1 MLSGFSREH
10 VSARC
15 PLAPGGS
22 RYCRVSAARRI
33 CLPDVKPTSLQ
44 RAIPSA
50 RGVSTSPSPRR
61 PRAGCRNLD
70 RLSIGIAVRL
80 TLRPRLTLIR
90 LALIRNPWS
99 YGGGVSRPPCRY
111 LYLHLLF
118 RCLQR
123 GSRPAFGGCLN
134 APLPMPP
141 SGDIPR
147 LRRRAYARL
156 LSMRGRSTS
165 ELLRTLQMNGCFQAN
180 ILAVPA
186 APLRYCL
193 QLSPHLGALAGGLS
207 CSSLGRGP

>member
-99 YGGGVSRPPCRY
+99 YGGGGFTPP
-111 LYLHLLF
+111 LSLLIPTF
-118 RCLQR
+118 
-123 GSRPAFGGCLN
+123 AFQV
-134 APLPMPP
+134 PP
-141 SGDIPR
+141 EGLAPR
-147 LRRRAYARL
+147 LRRLPECSPTDAPI
-156 LSMRGRSTS
+156 RGHPTAS
-165 ELLRTLQMNGCFQAN
+165 
-180 ILAVPA
+180 A
-186 APLRYCL
+186 AGLCPIIIHAGPLD
-193 QLSPHLGALAGGLS
+193 
-207 CSSLGRGP
+207 